1 MTIINFSK
9 LFWNKNISIDELEAE
24 KKACSKRLQVV
35 LDNVEENK
43 KKLAEA
49 NQRLTDINAEM
60 ELMSSTNGL
69 FGSKE
74 QIIKIL
80 RRYYDNYT
88 EKDLEQIDETKKLI
102 LIEFLLRA
110 NLYTRER
117 KESFA
122 QMDVQEETIQ
132 HLLKIQSPSYEL
144 SEEEKRMVFLMPYS
158 LYELGEKLA
167 VKALLT
173 RDIIKSNSPVVE
185 LTDEE
190 FAAFKHFYFFSIV
203 DSRTVIGLLKKLG
216 LKDDKIDKLSP
227 DEAYENIK
235 SPLLSDDY
243 FIIRYFTFE
252 QYNEAFPEDFLTSEE
267 YLLEEKEAF
276 RNFMKKVFHQEQI
289 CNRIYKILAQNF
301 PDEYNDS
308 MDIDKKIELMRRW
321 QREHAGENHTLLKD
335 IEEILSGENVAK
347 VDSKYFKI
355 LKSSSLPPS
364 LQLNQKDIAYL
375 LSDKNSLKNEILLSE
390 INRRALPKILAKGLS
405 HIFSESKEALPP
417 ASIKYDHPLTEEEI
431 KSLSYSEKLALAKEI
446 YSRTCRFQKFTRTEN
461 YRLYSFCNNDEY
473 SRNEVT
479 RQLKSSLNLEF
490 SPLNESLESLTYE
503 EQEALL
509 RQMLRN
515 RDSRQE
521 LLSELDKTLL
531 NNYTKKEDIEK
542 INDRLPIDEIKEK
555 LSSLHKQTAEMDA
568 RIKQLHQ
575 EIAALAPKE
584 TFARGHLIKS
594 LQQLIVKKRS
604 LGIDTTEDEK
614 LLQEQVKFHKEQITK
629 RLSESKQ
636 SPNHKISFEVGLKCE
651 MLIAAYSKLK
661 ASTKDNRQEII
672 REGIED
678 TISTIG
684 SIAKIPAISLTKAIH
699 KGASVTITAVGLP
712 SYLVNR
718 LSRIANHE
726 TPYDNQKI
734 EEMGGSIATAIR
746 RAMEKIE
753 VEMERREDGI
763 KRM

>member
-9 LFWNKNISIDELEAE
+9 LFWNKDISIDELEAE

-69 FGSKE
+69 FGNKE

-88 EKDLEQIDETKKLI
+88 EEDLKQIDETKKLI

-243 FIIRYFTFE
+243 FIIRHFTFE

-267 YLLEEKEAF
+267 YSVLEEKEAF

-301 PDEYNDS
+301 PDEYNDF
-308 MDIDKKIELMRRW
+308 MDIGKKIELMRRW
-321 QREHAGENHTLLKD
+321 QREHAGEDHTLLKD
-335 IEEILSGENVAK
+335 IEEILSDENVAK

-355 LKSSSLPPS
+355 LKSSS

-375 LSDKNSLKNEILLSE
+375 LSDKNSLKNDILLSE

-431 KSLSYSEKLALAKEI
+431 KNLSYSEKLALAKEI
-446 YSRTCRFQKFTRTEN
+446 YSRKCHFHKFTRTEN
-461 YRLYSFCNNDEY
+461 CRLYSFCNKDEC
-473 SRNEVT
+473 SRNEVSE
-479 RQLKSSLNLEF
+479 RLKASLNLEF

-515 RDSRQE
+515 RDPRQE

-542 INDRLPIDEIKEK
+542 INDRPPIDEIKEK

-584 TFARGHLIKS
+584 TFARGHLINS

-604 LGIDTTEDEK
+604 SEIDTTEDEK
-614 LLQEQVKFHKEQITK
+614 LLQEQEKLHKEQIIK

-661 ASTKDNRQEII
+661 ASTKDNRQETI
-672 REGIED
+672 RESIKD
-678 TISTIG
+678 TISVIE
-684 SIAKIPAISLTKAIH
+684 SIVKAPAIGLTKAI
-699 KGASVTITAVGLP
+699 GGGTLVVATALVLP
-712 SYLVNR
+712 SYVRAR
-718 LSRIANHE
+718 LSPIANPKA
-726 TPYDNQKI
+726 PYANRKI
-734 EEMGGSIATAIR
+734 RDMSAELAANIIRKMGEYEANIR
-746 RAMEKIE
+746 R
-753 VEMERREDGI
+753 R
-763 KRM
+763 